1 MLPSSSWIGI
11 YMLPPDEGP
20 TGSGIVMSL
29 LAVGL
34 AVDCWWLVS
43 WAKAKLDKDPNAF
56 QDE

>member
-1 MLPSSSWIGI
+1 MLT
-11 YMLPPDEGP
+11 PDEGP

-34 AVDCWWLVS
+34 AADCWWLVS